1 MRAGKRYTDTDSDC
15 SEPFS
20 RQNGQP
26 YSLLVPSPHNR
37 RSGGGTRDG
46 GKSYMVL
53 STEIAL
59 EEPSTSTSSYEI
71 VKEGDRTISFTSLLN
86 SMTCPETFLHTGS
99 AYLLQVLNS
108 SQRIIWFVV
117 AILFAF
123 FFYPLTSTVIV
134 GGLCVALICGHQSD
148 DNKRTSRNVKW
159 TVTGFSLQLQDGF
172 LASPSFLD
180 KSGQWRMVVK
190 QKKGMDGIQTS
201 FGLMCTDIYPEIE
214 KVTANVT
221 FFCTNQYGQELSTG
235 GMRNLKFQQEYQC
248 PGDSGFSRPIRLSR
262 KQLGEDETITIHC
275 SVEFHKKAITFLK
288 TFVRNLREGEGSGAG
303 EGTRKNK
310 KGKNIVTEH
319 GTILPGNLEF
329 QDDDDGN
336 FPSVFRPLTR
346 FVHHSET
353 KTFVWEIPDFSTLLE
368 SSELWGIY
376 SPQFFLN
383 SHDICSI
390 WRMKL
395 LEVQGVFRLHVQLR
409 GLPRSVKQVKLWYLL
424 QLVDNVGDSVIPE
437 HAVCRVK
444 YPDHMNLWDTT
455 RHILYRR
462 ETILERF
469 VNMRGTLSLRI
480 SLQMEPND
488 LALMEVDSD
497 EWIHSQQDLPMLEE
511 PHGVL
516 KDLPYPPKRG
526 MLTN

>member
-1 MRAGKRYTDTDSDC
+1 MRNGKRYTDSDSDSGDPLSDPLSC
-15 SEPFS
+15 EPLS
-20 RQNGQP
+20 LIVPNTP
-26 YSLLVPSPHNR
+26 YHQKS
-37 RSGGGTRDG
+37 DG

-53 STEIAL
+53 STDTEGLKQSRAA
-59 EEPSTSTSSYEI
+59 SNDEI
-71 VKEGDRTISFTSLLN
+71 VKQGDRAISFTSLLN
-86 SMTCPETFLHTGS
+86 SITSLETFLQTGS
-99 AYLLQVLNS
+99 AYLLQTLNS
-108 SQRIIWFVV
+108 SQRIIWFIVF
-117 AILFAF
+117 ILFAI
-123 FFYPLTSTVIV
+123 FFYPLLSTLLV
-134 GGLCVALICGHQSD
+134 GGLCALFICGHQSD
-148 DNKRTSRNVKW
+148 DKKRTSRTAKW
-159 TVTGFSLQLQDGF
+159 TVTGFSQQLRDGF
-172 LASPSFLD
+172 LASPAFLD

-190 QKKGMDGIQTS
+190 QKRGMDGVQTS
-201 FGLMCTDIYPEIE
+201 FGLLCTDIYPQIE
-214 KVTANVT
+214 LVTANVT
-221 FFCTNQYGQELSTG
+221 FFCTNKYGQELNTG

-248 PGDSGFSRPIRLSR
+248 AGDAGFSRPTRFTR
-262 KQLGEDETITIHC
+262 RQLGEDEAVTIHC
-275 SVEFHKKAITFLK
+275 SVEFHKKTVTFLK
-288 TFVRNLREGEGSGAG
+288 TLVRNLREDGSSGDGE
-303 EGTRKNK
+303 RKNK

-329 QDDDDGN
+329 QDDDDSN

-353 KTFVWEIPDFSTLLE
+353 KTFVWEIPDFTTLLE

-424 QLVDNVGDSVIPE
+424 QLVDNIGDSVIPE

-469 VNMRGTLSLRI
+469 VTPRGALSLRI

-497 EWIHSQQDLPMLEE
+497 DWIQSNQDLPLLEE

-516 KDLPYPPKRG
+516 KELPYAPKRA